1 MYRIYSKTKRMPN
14 EEEQGESRVRE
25 NRTHGLVDE
34 VEPISCNSLMIRG
47 FTLIELLITVAIIAI
62 LAAMLLPALN
72 KARMTARKAHC
83 INNLKQLGLALESY
97 AGDNQDWYPMYYTAT
112 GGGEWYNVLC
122 ANHYTSCTYA
132 QARGASVGRV
142 SDARKHIFWCPE
154 DKRDPQVGN
163 LNAQG
168 ISYGIN
174 ADITNPTPPAYH
186 YLRRTQIALKAGWS
200 AGQNSLLMDSWDGT
214 DYKSGDPYYVSS
226 YATQKLDFRH
236 STTINVLYCDGHVE
250 NGARAVIY
258 YKVTADNFW
267 GKYW

>member
-1 MYRIYSKTKRMPN
+1 MRKRF
-14 EEEQGESRVRE
+14 
-25 NRTHGLVDE
+25 
-34 VEPISCNSLMIRG
+34 
-47 FTLIELLITVAIIAI
+47 FTLIELLIVVAIIAI
-62 LAAMLLPALN
+62 LAAMLLPALS
-72 KARMTARKAHC
+72 KAMMTARKAHC
-83 INNLKQLGLALESY
+83 INNLKQLGTALESY
-97 AGDNQDWYPMYYTAT
+97 AGDSQDWYPMYYTAT
-112 GGGEWYNVLC
+112 GGGEWYKVLC
-122 ANHYTSCTYA
+122 DNHYVPCTYN
-132 QARGASVGRV
+132 QARGALGLGGSREG
-142 SDARKHIFWCPE
+142 RKHILWCPE
-154 DKRDPQVGN
+154 DKRDPTAAAA
-163 LNAQG
+163 NAQG

-174 ADITNPTPPAYH
+174 AIITNPTPPAYH